1 MTNLIGEIEK
11 VGAYARQKHIT
22 MGDIQAV
29 ATPQLDAVVFRM
41 TDAIG
46 EGSFDRAMAVLGELY
61 QMQEPPIKI
70 MWSLGRQMR
79 QLYSARLALEQGQGA
94 GYVAGLWGL
103 KPYPAE
109 KLVRSAKRFSLPWCR
124 RAVVRCGQT
133 DLAMKST
140 GQDGQELL
148 TGLLLELSIP
158 VGERER
164 RG

>member
-1 MTNLIGEIEK
+1 
-11 VGAYARQKHIT
+11 
-22 MGDIQAV
+22 
-29 ATPQLDAVVFRM
+29 
-41 TDAIG
+41 
-46 EGSFDRAMAVLGELY
+46 
-61 QMQEPPIKI
+61 MQEPPIKI

-133 DLAMKST
+133 DLAMKSVA
-140 GQDGQELL
+140 GADPNDLL
-148 TGLLLELSIP
+148 VSLMLELAA
-158 VGERER
+158 GGRAC
-164 RG
+164 